1 MKARVLVRGLVT
13 LASLAAVGLL
23 IEQTDLGSAL
33 NTEWMD
39 VHVRGRGL
47 TGGALFVGA
56 AALFI
61 AVGLPRQVM
70 CFLGGY
76 AFGLIEGS
84 AWSLLASVLGGA
96 AAFYYARLLGRD
108 LIRVRFSQKAR
119 RIDDFLHEHPFSMAL
134 LIRLLPVGSNLV
146 TNLAAGVSST
156 SAFGFLA
163 GSALGYVPQT
173 VIFALVGSGI
183 GIDPQLR
190 IGLGAV
196 LFVASGALGLHLYRK
211 HRHGHKL
218 DDEIEAA
225 IAEDDEAKNEAKAR

>member
-1 MKARVLVRGLVT
+1 MKARILLRGLVT
-13 LASLAAVGLL
+13 LASLAVIGLL
-23 IEQTDLGSAL
+23 IEETDLGGAL

-39 VHVRGRGL
+39 AHVRGQGL
-47 TGGALFVGA
+47 AGGALFVGA

-76 AFGLIEGS
+76 AFGLVEGS
-84 AWSLLASVLGGA
+84 LWSLLASVLGGA

-108 LIRVRFSQKAR
+108 PIRARFSQKVQ
-119 RIDDFLHEHPFSMAL
+119 RIDAFLREHTFSMTL

-146 TNLAAGVSST
+146 TNLAAGVSSAP
-156 SAFGFLA
+156 AFGFLG
-163 GSALGYVPQT
+163 GSALGYIPQT

-183 GIDPQLR
+183 GVDPELR
-190 IGLGAV
+190 IGLGAA
-196 LFVASGALGLHLYRK
+196 LFVASGALGIHLYRK

-225 IAEDDEAKNEAKAR
+225 IAEDDEAETRAP